1 MNVAIVILSAGSS
14 TRMGTAKQLL
24 PVGNTTLLGLSI
36 EHAQKSNANEIIC
49 VIGAN
54 SKIIQD
60 SISNYDIDVITN
72 DNYKEGLSSS
82 IVEGIYHIENKNFD
96 AALIMLS
103 DQPKVDSNYLN
114 VLIRSY
120 EKNPTKIIASEYSK
134 NVGVPAIFPKTYFKQ
149 LQQLKGDKG
158 AKEFL
163 NTNKAQVISTKSEKL
178 IDIDTQ
184 EEYLNFL
191 NSL

>member
-1 MNVAIVILSAGSS
+1 MNVAIVVLSAGSS
-14 TRMGTAKQLL
+14 TRMGTTKQLL

-36 EHAQKSNANEIIC
+36 EHAQKSNANKIIC
-49 VIGAN
+49 VIGAKA
-54 SKIIQD
+54 KIIQD
-60 SISNYDIDVITN
+60 SISSYNIDVITN

-82 IVEGIYHIENKNFD
+82 IVKGINHLENKYFD
-96 AALIMLS
+96 AVLIMLS

-114 VLIRSY
+114 TLMRSY
-120 EKNPTKIIASEYSK
+120 KKNPTKITASEYYK

-163 NTNKAQVISTKSEKL
+163 NTNKAQIISIKSEKL

-184 EEYLNFL
+184 EEYINFL